1 MSLAQKFRGF
11 ITSTASAVA
20 LATLL
25 TVIPAF
31 NNNATAQEPRAT
43 TVSTSAPAAIP
54 PELQKRMDQANQGI
68 IKNIEE
74 AKSLADQAGRAARGE
89 IIDGKESEH
98 TIEAQARSHS
108 LKSKQIAFFVY
119 KGQANEGLTGKQV
132 IEKLTSRFSSKK
144 ITDIKPYLEP
154 GGENTVIGFY
164 VEGHL
169 IGPFPLDKTAV
180 QGADQAADLFLHPE
194 KLPKDTALLK
204 LSPELH

>member
-1 MSLAQKFRGF
+1 MALAQKFRGF
-11 ITSTASAVA
+11 ITSTAPAAA

-31 NNNATAQEPRAT
+31 NNNATAEGPRAT
-43 TVSTSAPAAIP
+43 PVSNNTEA
-54 PELQKRMDQANQGI
+54 QTRHDQANRDIDKLIQESLI
-68 IKNIEE
+68 MADK
-74 AKSLADQAGRAARGE
+74 AKRLAHGE
-89 IIDGKESEH
+89 IVDGKESEH
-98 TIEAQARSHS
+98 TIEAQAQSHS
-108 LKSKQIAFFVY
+108 IKTKKIAFFVY

-132 IEKLTSRFSSKK
+132 VDKLTTHFSRKN

-164 VEGHL
+164 VDGHL

-180 QGADQAADLFLHPE
+180 KGADEAADLFLHPE

-204 LSPELH
+204 SSLELH